1 MITEI
6 SSKPGH
12 SMILSKSVRIMA
24 RKLNYRALCNSL
36 RDAKGDLR
44 TACVLKE
51 QLILGLT
58 YSQTVST
65 LMAKCF
71 LGFTIPKME

>member
-1 MITEI
+1 
-6 SSKPGH
+6 
-12 SMILSKSVRIMA
+12 MILSKSVRIMA